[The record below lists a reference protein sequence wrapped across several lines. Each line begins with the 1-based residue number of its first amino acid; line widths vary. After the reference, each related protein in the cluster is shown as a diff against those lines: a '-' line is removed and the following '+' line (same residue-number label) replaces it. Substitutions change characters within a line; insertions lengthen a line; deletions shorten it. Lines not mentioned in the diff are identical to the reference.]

1 MAKLISSFE
10 KPGYTQIVKRDAL
23 PTSGRGNPEHE
34 VNQGDWFW
42 VQLSERDDETGKK
55 KDVKQLGCVTHVGSN
70 YVEFKFVGESSV
82 RLHFDEFWEW
92 VEREND
98 AQTHIDNQIATHW
111 GKTKELMGEIS
122 ALTARLGV
130 TGRVQLGAMENT
142 ETHALAVQV
151 GSGPIDSYKKDLTE
165 AKKKTLPDLFKKIEE
180 ENKLV
185 ASWMKAKIIP
195 LKAKTQDMTGVID
208 KIDDRIFNVEL
219 YAGLIET
226 VTKIRKGDPAE
237 LGEPVHLMQRRH
249 YMDEECL
256 VGYETGG
263 MDYKNVKDF
272 DAWLTKPANM
282 SRILPFPRC
291 VIAFRIRRERKHR
304 EGHSISDYI
313 QIMSEERW
321 DNTTYLY
328 LRNGEQIFRFET
340 KDDVIKFEEK
350 LFPDQTDRR
359 VLAHGKLWAKMFCD
373 RVENII
379 TDEEYK
385 GLLEDEE
392 NENAKERKY
401 RFKRVKEEYVSFS
414 PASVY
419 HDDIANHVERD
430 AKKQNRLVLIL
441 QGLLDRS
448 PVFHPHPPWQLWTQ
462 AGFQT
467 GIVLNYDDTRAL
479 SAGDKPDFEAYRA
492 KLNSYLKV
500 GSVTVGQEDVWEI
513 REAIKENRHRD
524 NRQYR
529 DGHLTRYRPPGDP
542 GPGRI
547 AVVTNYRSGPGTCS
561 YEWTRK
567 KRVRG
572 WQETKEET
580 IKASLTTGE
589 ENLLN
594 VDAYKPGDFHIFFD
608 DPRTRAE
615 YMKWA
620 PLMLEA
626 EECHAGNRKIDFKPI
641 DPTKAS
647 GRNPVLR
654 DLSRP
659 KVVIPPLAEPAPPIR
674 MKYVGAK
681 VMINRD
687 FTTKGGTKF
696 KSGEILR
703 VLHYYRKRVDLG
715 DPKDKERSI
724 SGIQVSSYNFHIIE
738 SPPPPKKKKDAD
750 T

>member
-1 MAKLISSFE
+1 MPKLIAPSDPPE
-10 KPGYTQIVKRDAL
+10 DAQIVKRDAL

-42 VQLSERDDETGKK
+42 VSLSERNDETGKNQIVK
-55 KDVKQLGCVTHVGSN
+55 KLGCVIHVGSN

-82 RLHFDEFWEW
+82 RLHFDEFWDF

-111 GKTKELMGEIS
+111 GKTKELMGEIQ

-142 ETHALAVQV
+142 ETQALAVSI
-151 GSGPIDSYKKDLTE
+151 GNGPIDSYKKDLVE
-165 AKKKTLPDLFKKIEE
+165 AKKKTLPDLFEKIEE

-195 LKAKTQDMTGVID
+195 LKAKTSDMKEVVE

-237 LGEPVHLMQRRH
+237 LGEPIHLMQRRH

-263 MDYKNVKDF
+263 MDYKNIKDF
-272 DAWLTKPANM
+272 DAWLTKPINTD
-282 SRILPFPRC
+282 RILPFPRC
-291 VIAFRIRRERKHR
+291 IIAFRIRRERKYR

-313 QIMSEERW
+313 QIMNEEKW
-321 DNTTYLY
+321 DKTTYLY
-328 LRNGEQIFRFET
+328 LRNGDQIFRFET
-340 KDDVIKFEEK
+340 KDDVIQFEEK

-373 RVENII
+373 RVDNII
-379 TDEEYK
+379 TDEEHQ
-385 GLLEDEE
+385 GLLEDQE
-392 NENAKERKY
+392 NETREQRRY
-401 RFKRVKEEYVSFS
+401 RFRRVEEEYVPFS

-479 SAGDKPDFEAYRA
+479 SAGEKPDFEAYRA
-492 KLNSYLKV
+492 KLNSYLKA

-529 DGHLTRYRPPGDP
+529 DGHLNRYRPPGDP
-542 GPGRI
+542 GPGRV

-567 KRVRG
+567 KRIRG
-572 WQETKEET
+572 WKETREGEL
-580 IKASLTTGE
+580 KATLTTGE
-589 ENLLN
+589 ENILN
-594 VDAYKPGDFHIFFD
+594 IDAYKPGDFRIFFD

-620 PLMLEA
+620 PLLLEA
-626 EECHAGNRKIDFKPI
+626 EECHAGNRKIDLKAI
-641 DPTKAS
+641 DTAKTR
-647 GRNPVLR
+647 GRNPVIR
-654 DLSRP
+654 DLTRP
-659 KVVIPPLAEPAPPIR
+659 KVVIPAQAEPPPPIKT
-674 MKYVGAK
+674 KYVGAK
-681 VMINRD
+681 VMLNRT
-687 FTTKGGTKF
+687 FTTRGGSKF
-696 KSGEILR
+696 KEGEILTI
-703 VLHYYRKRVDLG
+703 LHYYRKKVDLG
-715 DPKDKERSI
+715 DPKNKERRISSI
-724 SGIQVSSYNFHIIE
+724 EATNYNFTVIE
-738 SPPPPKKKKDAD
+738 PPPPPNRRQKAR
-750 T
+750 